1 MHDESAFLRK
11 LSETP
16 SDDTIRLVYADW
28 LIEQDDDESRAKA
41 RFLRLTVH
49 LMGPIQRPG
58 WRRPREQELKRL
70 AADLPT
76 DWLAVVSRLKVENC
90 GAKRADVEGGEH
102 TALQFDLVCDKRW
115 DEMAPTSDPTVRLC
129 DACQQNVHYCDT
141 INEARKQAQYGHCV
155 AVDLG
160 IIRRGGD
167 LEPPRMMLGR
177 VSPGLLRQEEQR
189 LEEDPVSRARE
200 EQKRQ
205 QHTRTASESVPPNY
219 CRASA

>member
-1 MHDESAFLRK
+1 MHDESDFLRK

-16 SDDTIRLVYADW
+16 SDDTVRLVYADW
-28 LIEQDDDESRAKA
+28 LGERDDDESTAKA
-41 RFLRLTVH
+41 RFLRLTVK

-58 WRRPREQELKRL
+58 WRKPRQRELMQL
-70 AADLPT
+70 AAQLPT

-90 GAKRADVEGGEH
+90 GANRAGNRRRQRDRV
-102 TALQFDLVCDKRW
+102 QFDLVCDRRW
-115 DEMAPTSDPTVRLC
+115 DEMTPTSDPTVRQC
-129 DACQQNVHYCDT
+129 DSCQQNVHYCDT
-141 INEARKQAQYGHCV
+141 ITEAREQAQRGHCV

-177 VSPGLLRQEEQR
+177 VSPASLEQEEQQ
-189 LEEDPVSRARE
+189 LEVDPVSQARE

-205 QHTRTASESVPPNY
+205 Q
-219 CRASA
+219 RADQD